1 MKNLDLDKLGVQ
13 EMTQEEM
20 LLVEGGSIFTKAWG
34 GIKEGAKWVANAA
47 EDTWEWLC
55 KHVNLED
62 GKVVIR

>member
-34 GIKEGAKWVANAA
+34 SIKAGAKWVANAA

-55 KHVNLED
+55 KHVKLED